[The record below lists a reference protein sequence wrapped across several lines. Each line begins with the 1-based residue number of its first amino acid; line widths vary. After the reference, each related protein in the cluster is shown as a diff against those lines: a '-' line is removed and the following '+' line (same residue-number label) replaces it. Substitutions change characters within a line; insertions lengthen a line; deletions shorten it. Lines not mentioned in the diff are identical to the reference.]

1 MFERAAISQGEES
14 HVKKRKVAKATGAA
28 SKQRRQNEKRSS
40 APKRVVSDG
49 MLITKPGVSAFKQ
62 PRDPQLQN
70 SHTPDA
76 LQLNLGDPRVMND
89 RVPVVA
95 PFTSMDIISARPSS
109 NMTLQ
114 NMAMYSSPS
123 QQDTHNSTESFKT
136 NPLNTTPNTI
146 DDFITRSKA
155 HHADDRLMVRPRRAV
170 DVSQNMCLGTIIEE
184 VDSTNYLDS
193 GISSTILQQNSTVQ
207 SIKSTAGRGRD
218 ENTSNDFDPYEEG
231 LSDRDLLQWMDHGI
245 TPALKNK
252 PTCTANECD
261 AEDVEFDEGWGALE
275 DEDFCILDQTEASMV
290 PATILNQASSSF
302 QKVQVTP
309 IAVSSTGAE
318 TENGQTPDLKPIL
331 RRPFPDLAR
340 DRSPI
345 IGLSSTLSLRTCF
358 RVGEA
363 LNAGS
368 QAVREHQ
375 SVIIELYA
383 RVQWSFREPRSVRQH
398 FIFMDL
404 FHDRPPYLSG
414 IYEHWKGVELHE
426 RDSGRFLERSHRPLV
441 CRCVGKLNR
450 EGTSWKLAILNVWE
464 ATLDDVEHAAE
475 IIQS

>member
-1 MFERAAISQGEES
+1 M
-14 HVKKRKVAKATGAA
+14 KKRKVAKATGAA

-170 DVSQNMCLGTIIEE
+170 DVSQNMCLVPPFYNRIQLCRVLNRQLAAGAMKT
-184 VDSTNYLDS
+184 
-193 GISSTILQQNSTVQ
+193 LQMTLIRMKKAS
-207 SIKSTAGRGRD
+207 
-218 ENTSNDFDPYEEG
+218 
-231 LSDRDLLQWMDHGI
+231 
-245 TPALKNK
+245 
-252 PTCTANECD
+252 PT
-261 AEDVEFDEGWGALE
+261 
-275 DEDFCILDQTEASMV
+275 
-290 PATILNQASSSF
+290 
-302 QKVQVTP
+302 
-309 IAVSSTGAE
+309 
-318 TENGQTPDLKPIL
+318 
-331 RRPFPDLAR
+331 
-340 DRSPI
+340 
-345 IGLSSTLSLRTCF
+345 
-358 RVGEA
+358 
-363 LNAGS
+363 
-368 QAVREHQ
+368 
-375 SVIIELYA
+375 
-383 RVQWSFREPRSVRQH
+383 
-398 FIFMDL
+398 
-404 FHDRPPYLSG
+404 G
-414 IYEHWKGVELHE
+414 IYF
-426 RDSGRFLERSHRPLV
+426 SGWTMV
-441 CRCVGKLNR
+441 
-450 EGTSWKLAILNVWE
+450 
-464 ATLDDVEHAAE
+464 
-475 IIQS
+475 